1 MPIPRRAL
9 LAAAAAA
16 PAIVHAQG
24 EWKPSRP
31 VTLLVPF
38 GAGSGT
44 DAISRILA
52 NLLEGE
58 WGQRV
63 VVDNRAGANG
73 SIAAVA
79 NARAA
84 PDGHTL
90 MMTTNTPHAAN
101 PTLMRHL
108 DYDPIADCTP
118 IMRAGNYIFAFVI
131 GESVPAT
138 DLAGFLTLARAR
150 PGQLSYASGNGTGI
164 MAGATLARLAGVD
177 LLHVPYRS
185 TPPAMTDVIGGRVS
199 GMVVDLPAA
208 GPHMR
213 AGKLRALG
221 QTTRLRSR
229 LLPEVPSLHEA
240 GVPGFD
246 IASWA
251 GVIAPPRLPPE
262 IAAGLNATI
271 RRVWDRPD
279 TAARLA
285 DLGFEPGSS
294 TPQEFG
300 SFIAREI
307 ATWRELARAAGIEP
321 E

>member
-16 PAIVHAQG
+16 PIAARAQA

-52 NLLEGE
+52 SLLEAE

-79 NARAA
+79 TARAA

-90 MMTTNTPHAAN
+90 MMTTNTPHAVN
-101 PTLMRHL
+101 PALMRQL

-118 IMRAGNYIFAFVI
+118 IMRAGNYIFAFVV
-131 GESVPAT
+131 GETVPAT
-138 DLAGFLTLARAR
+138 DLAGFLALARAR
-150 PGQLSYASGNGTGI
+150 PGALSYASGNGTGI
-164 MAGATLARLAGVD
+164 VAGATLARLAGVE

-185 TPPAMTDVIGGRVS
+185 TPPAMIDVIGGRVS
-199 GMVVDLPAA
+199 GIVVDLPAA
-208 GPHMR
+208 WPHLR

-221 QTTRLRSR
+221 QTTRARSR
-229 LLPEVPSLHEA
+229 LLPDVPSLHEA

-246 IASWA
+246 IVSWA
-251 GVIAPPRLPPE
+251 GIIAPPRLPQE
-262 IAAGLNATI
+262 VAAGLNAAM

-279 TAARLA
+279 TATRLA

-294 TPQEFG
+294 TTTEFG
-300 SFIAREI
+300 AFIQREI